1 MTKIPT
7 NAAHVQK
14 YFLGN
19 KQSIMKNVPVPSTQ
33 MNCAMTLIKAQEKN
47 KNVLM
52 IGYDLCLIK
61 HKLDEDEIN
70 SMNNNFIGQGKGIQ
84 DEIKQLPTQCVEV
97 DDDIHMSLYKKIR
110 DGVFP
115 YATTNSNKRIL
126 LHTFSLQQND
136 SRIDSSLHTCPAG
149 LGHKSKLSIIE

>member
-1 MTKIPT
+1 
-7 NAAHVQK
+7 
-14 YFLGN
+14 
-19 KQSIMKNVPVPSTQ
+19 MKNVPVPSTQ
-33 MNCAMTLIKAQEKN
+33 MDCAMALIKAQETIKNALIIGSDVCLMKPKLVEYRTNSMN
-47 KNVLM
+47 KNV
-52 IGYDLCLIK
+52 IGK
-61 HKLDEDEIN
+61 GE
-70 SMNNNFIGQGKGIQ
+70 GIQ
-84 DEIKQLPTQCVEV
+84 DEIKQLPTQCLEV